1 MATIK
6 TKNKFNISDR
16 QKLEKMPDFFIL
28 GAPKCGT
35 TAMAAYLSENP
46 EILFSQPKETNF
58 FNSDHKEQALF
69 KTLDEYLDYAFPAKG
84 SAKIKGEGSVWY
96 LFSEEA
102 VANIL
107 DLKPDAQFVV
117 MLREP
122 SELVYALH
130 STYLLGVMEDQEDF
144 ETAWGLQEERLQ
156 GKTLPST
163 CPEPKLLQYKN
174 VGKLSAQVERLL
186 ENVSD
191 PKQLHFIIYD
201 DFRKDTQAE
210 YKRLLHF
217 LGLNYDGRSDFSAI
231 NVAAKTKN
239 KSLGKSISSL
249 TQNKALY
256 RLKRSLGFKMGSG
269 PMVKLLVK
277 NRVIAKR
284 EDLRLEFKSELRAYF
299 KEDVQKLEALL
310 NRDLKSWYD

>member
-6 TKNKFNISDR
+6 TTNKFDISNR
-16 QKLEKMPDFFIL
+16 QKLEQVPDFFIL

-58 FNSDHKEQALF
+58 FNSDHQEQELF
-69 KTLDEYLDYAFPAKG
+69 KTLDEYLDYGFPAKE
-84 SAKIKGEGSVWY
+84 SATIKGEGSVWY
-96 LFSEEA
+96 LFSAKA

-107 DLKPDAQFVV
+107 AVKHNAKFIV

-122 SELVYALH
+122 AELVYALH
-130 STYLLGVMEDQEDF
+130 STYLLGVMEDEEDF
-144 ETAWGLQEERLQ
+144 EKAWGLQNERAQ
-156 GKTLPST
+156 GRHLPPT
-163 CPEPKLLQYKN
+163 CPEPQLLQYKK
-174 VGKLSAQVERLL
+174 VGQLGAQVERLL

-201 DFRKDTQAE
+201 DFRKDTPAA
-210 YKRLLHF
+210 YKSLLDF
-217 LGLNYDGRSDFSAI
+217 LGLKNDLRTDFSAI

-239 KSLGKSISSL
+239 KSLGKSISQL
-249 TQNKALY
+249 TQNKLLY
-256 RLKRSLGFKMGSG
+256 RLKRSLGFKMGTG
-269 PMVKLLVK
+269 PMVKLLAN

-284 EDLRLEFKSELRAYF
+284 KDLHPEFKSELRSYF
-299 KEDVQKLEALL
+299 KADVKKLESLL
-310 NRDLKSWYD
+310 KRDLNSWYD